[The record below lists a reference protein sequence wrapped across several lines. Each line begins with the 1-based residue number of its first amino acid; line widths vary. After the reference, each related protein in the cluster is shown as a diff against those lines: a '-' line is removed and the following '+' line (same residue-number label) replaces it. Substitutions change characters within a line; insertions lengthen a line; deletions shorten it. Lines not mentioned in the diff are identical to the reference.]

1 MENRNTS
8 AIFDTED
15 LKSFFRVARKNWLI
29 FTGIV
34 LLASGIAFYYG
45 QTLPD
50 IYSIVAEVLLKAED
64 QDNNTLDMLSNSRSS
79 AVNIFGGQQVE
90 NYNEIQVLESFDL
103 LRKVVD
109 KLDMGVSYYIS
120 GRLSNKEMFSGV
132 PFKFNV
138 LFINKNF
145 YETNIKF
152 KFIDK
157 YHYKITYKKNK
168 KDFSQTGTF
177 GDYLVNPDMK
187 IQVINTHPNG
197 SVTDIVN
204 IDYYVE
210 VHNLDDMVYNIQQYL
225 LDIEVPD
232 KTNVLQI
239 TLKDPNSPRGVAFLD
254 TLIDMYIRQVVDHEM
269 QVNIKTIEICDKLV
283 DAEIGEID
291 TISLNM
297 QNYEEKKNILDID
310 REEDEYFSQYTTLD
324 ANRSTLQAQVSSLND
339 MEKYIIEDKDPQFLP
354 PSVYVNSDDDF
365 LKSAT
370 DELYTDQINRIDEQ
384 EKGTKENINLAS
396 LDNKID
402 SLKQKI
408 LAYIDKDRTATNNL
422 IADNDSQLTQ
432 YVNHI
437 KTIPDKQ
444 RGLTNLSTE
453 QDVNEQLYSFLLQE
467 KATSLIEKA
476 TIIPK
481 TEIIE
486 QPRSI
491 GSLEPN
497 RIKIFLMFIA
507 GGVLL
512 SVLIIF
518 IRVTFYDRI
527 ENVAELKRQTTLPVV
542 GEILSAPTLANLSVA
557 IENNPKSPLTESF
570 RVLRTNLQY
579 MATDASSKA
588 LLFTSNGPG
597 EGKTFCSI
605 NLGAILAKAE
615 KKVLLLEFDLHKPRI
630 HKALNLQSDV
640 GLSTILIGKTNIKEC
655 IIETP
660 IPGMDI
666 ILCGPIP
673 PNSSEL
679 VLSPRVKDIL
689 DFGRK
694 EYDYVIVDTPPIG
707 LISDAFIL
715 MNLTD
720 INLFVLNTKYAYRDA
735 ILGIQDTVLMNKIKN
750 FGFVLN
756 NVKRRRS
763 KYYYNRYSYGY
774 YGGYGGYGSYGG
786 YGGYGGYKS

>member
-1 MENRNTS
+1 
-8 AIFDTED
+8 
-15 LKSFFRVARKNWLI
+15 
-29 FTGIV
+29 
-34 LLASGIAFYYG
+34 
-45 QTLPD
+45 
-50 IYSIVAEVLLKAED
+50 
-64 QDNNTLDMLSNSRSS
+64 
-79 AVNIFGGQQVE
+79 
-90 NYNEIQVLESFDL
+90 
-103 LRKVVD
+103 
-109 KLDMGVSYYIS
+109 
-120 GRLSNKEMFSGV
+120 
-132 PFKFNV
+132 
-138 LFINKNF
+138 
-145 YETNIKF
+145 
-152 KFIDK
+152 
-157 YHYKITYKKNK
+157 
-168 KDFSQTGTF
+168 
-177 GDYLVNPDMK
+177 
-187 IQVINTHPNG
+187 
-197 SVTDIVN
+197 
-204 IDYYVE
+204 
-210 VHNLDDMVYNIQQYL
+210 
-225 LDIEVPD
+225 
-232 KTNVLQI
+232 
-239 TLKDPNSPRGVAFLD
+239 
-254 TLIDMYIRQVVDHEM
+254 
-269 QVNIKTIEICDKLV
+269 
-283 DAEIGEID
+283 
-291 TISLNM
+291 
-297 QNYEEKKNILDID
+297 
-310 REEDEYFSQYTTLD
+310 
-324 ANRSTLQAQVSSLND
+324 
-339 MEKYIIEDKDPQFLP
+339 
-354 PSVYVNSDDDF
+354 
-365 LKSAT
+365 
-370 DELYTDQINRIDEQ
+370 
-384 EKGTKENINLAS
+384 
-396 LDNKID
+396 
-402 SLKQKI
+402 
-408 LAYIDKDRTATNNL
+408 
-422 IADNDSQLTQ
+422 
-432 YVNHI
+432 
-437 KTIPDKQ
+437 
-444 RGLTNLSTE
+444 
-453 QDVNEQLYSFLLQE
+453 
-467 KATSLIEKA
+467 
-476 TIIPK
+476 
-481 TEIIE
+481 
-486 QPRSI
+486 
-491 GSLEPN
+491 
-497 RIKIFLMFIA
+497 MFIA

-518 IRVTFYDRI
+518 IRVTFYERI
-527 ENVAELKRQTTLPVV
+527 ENIAELKRKTTLPVV

-579 MATDASSKA
+579 MATDATSKA